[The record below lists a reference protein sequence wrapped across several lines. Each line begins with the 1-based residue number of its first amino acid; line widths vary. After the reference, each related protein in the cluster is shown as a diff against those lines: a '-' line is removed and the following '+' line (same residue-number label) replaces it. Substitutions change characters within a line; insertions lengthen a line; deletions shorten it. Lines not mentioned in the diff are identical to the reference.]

1 MSDLKHLL
9 DHNRQ
14 WAGRMVAERPDFFTR
29 LSQQQSP
36 RYMWVGCSDSRVP
49 ANQIT
54 GLEPGEV
61 FVHRNVANVMA
72 HSDLNALATV
82 QYAVDML
89 KVEHLIIC
97 GHFGCGGVLAALTD
111 ARIGLADNWIRH
123 VQDVRDRH
131 RARLDAAPASARADM
146 LCKLNVIEQ
155 AVNVARSTVIQDA
168 WARGQNVSIHGWIY
182 SVTDGLLQDLLITLN
197 ASTSLP
203 AVHERAVAC
212 ACTASAHV
220 PAAT

>member
-1 MSDLKHLL
+1 MSNLSDLL

-14 WAGRMVAERPDFFTR
+14 WAKRMVAERPDFFTR

-82 QYAVDML
+82 QYAVDLL

-97 GHFGCGGVLAALTD
+97 GHFGCGGVLAALND
-111 ARIGLADNWIRH
+111 SRIGLADNWIRH

-131 RARLDAAPASARADM
+131 HALLESAPQAVRGDL

-155 AVNVARSTVIQDA
+155 AVNVARSTVLQDA
-168 WARGQNVSIHGWIY
+168 WARGQNIAVHGWIY
-182 SVTDGLLQDLLITLN
+182 GVHDGLLHDLLITLD
-197 ASTSLP
+197 AKADVAWVYRS
-203 AVHERAVAC
+203 AVA
-212 ACTASAHV
+212 AVVAGAA
-220 PAAT
+220 AAT